1 MEQKLLREGLIINI
15 SNHEIGHD
23 FVMDHFFMENAR
35 IPIETPR
42 KKTLDAEGGSYIEYT
57 LYGRRLESI
66 NMEQALYILNENNYN
81 KTYLEFQEGFNN
93 IKKED
98 LILEGVFKEMFKDI
112 KLEEID
118 TNEKKNLYLPLNPI
132 ELKEKIIVRSL
143 KNDVIGRRI
152 SDETYNEMQKK
163 YS

>member
-1 MEQKLLREGLIINI
+1 
-15 SNHEIGHD
+15 
-23 FVMDHFFMENAR
+23 
-35 IPIETPR
+35 
-42 KKTLDAEGGSYIEYT
+42 
-57 LYGRRLESI
+57 
-66 NMEQALYILNENNYN
+66 MEQALYILNENNYN

-132 ELKEKIIVRSL
+132 KLKEKIIVRSL

>member
-1 MEQKLLREGLIINI
+1 
-15 SNHEIGHD
+15 
-23 FVMDHFFMENAR
+23 MENAR

-42 KKTLDAEGGSYIEYT
+42 KHNLDAEGGYYIEYA
-57 LYGRRLESI
+57 LFGRMLESI
-66 NMEQALYILNENNYN
+66 NLQQALYILNENNYN

-132 ELKEKIIVRSL
+132 KLKEKIIVRSL